1 MNIFYVKPYLFTLVI
16 LFSGGVI
23 FAGKKVT
30 VRILHTTDLHSFI
43 DEGDNKGRGGWLRVA
58 SLIKKNRKNFGE
70 ENTLLLDCGDTIQG
84 SISAI
89 ATRGEAA
96 VDLINHLKYD
106 AWVLGNHELD
116 FGVPRLHE
124 LIEKTKVPIL
134 AGNFK
139 LKPPYEKEF
148 SSWKIINKNGVK
160 VCVIG
165 MQASYL
171 KEWFKGRLYQK
182 YEVEK
187 AYDVLLREMPKIL
200 KQKPHMIILAM
211 HHGFLFKDSR
221 GVNEVK
227 EIAKRFPEIDLILGG
242 HTHQS
247 HPGRNVFGVYYSQ
260 AAFHGSHLGVINA
273 QIDLEKGVEKLE
285 SFLEEASSE
294 IPKDSDAMDIYSKWR
309 PRVEQFSSEPIIE
322 LAEEIS
328 SRGVPGYGSMVSEL
342 IAKSIRKVSKSDFA
356 IHGKFTSENLSEKV
370 TEYDLYRIIPY
381 ENFIFKLTVTR
392 EQLFKIMEEQVK
404 FIKSRSFNG
413 PVGFELILSEDKKDL
428 LDLKLPFEKESYTLA
443 VNSRVAAGGGGRF
456 LWLKKEI
463 LEERIKVEEIE
474 VNSRQAVKRF
484 LVDNEQKYSSKE
496 SHD

>member
-1 MNIFYVKPYLFTLVI
+1 MNIFYVKSYLLLIVI
-16 LFSGGVI
+16 LFSSGNL

-43 DEGDNKGRGGWLRVA
+43 DEGDNKGSGGWLRVA
-58 SLIKKNRKNFGE
+58 SLIKQHRQNFGE
-70 ENTLLLDCGDTIQG
+70 QKTILLDCGDTIQG

-89 ATRGEAA
+89 ASQGEAA
-96 VDLINHLKYD
+96 VDVMNYLNYD

-116 FGVPRLHE
+116 FGVPRLHQ
-124 LIEKTKVPIL
+124 LISKTKVPVL

-139 LKPPYEKEF
+139 LKPPYEKSF
-148 SSWKIINKNGVK
+148 SSWKILNKNGAK
-160 VCVIG
+160 ICIIG

-200 KQKPHMIILAM
+200 KHKPHMIILAM

-227 EIAKRFPEIDLILGG
+227 EIARRFPEIDLMLGG

-247 HPGRNVFGVYYSQ
+247 HPGRNVFGVFYSQ
-260 AAFHGSHLGVINA
+260 AAFHGSHLGVVNA
-273 QIDLEKGVEKLE
+273 QIDLDKGVEKLE
-285 SFLEEASSE
+285 SYLEEATSK
-294 IPKDSDAMDIYSKWR
+294 IPKDPGAVEVFSKWKQ
-309 PRVEQFSSEPIIE
+309 RVEEFSSEPIIE

-328 SRGVPGYGSMVSEL
+328 SRGVPGYGSRISEL
-342 IAKSIRKVSKSDFA
+342 IGKSIKKVSKSDFA
-356 IHGKFTSENLSEKV
+356 IHGKFTSENLSGVV

-381 ENFIFKLTVTR
+381 ENFIFKLTVTKD
-392 EQLFKIMEEQVK
+392 QLFNIMKEQVK
-404 FIKSRSFNG
+404 YIKSRSFNG
-413 PVGFELILSEDKKDL
+413 PVGFELILSKDKKEL
-428 LDLKLPFEKESYTLA
+428 LELKLPFHKESYTLA

-463 LEERIKVEEIE
+463 EEGCIEVEEIE
-474 VNSRQAVKRF
+474 VNSRESVKRF
-484 LVDNEQKYSSKE
+484 LIDNELKYSSGK
-496 SHD
+496 SAN